1 MPRSALVCLLAF
13 IAVVSQGC
21 GSKAPLAPKSTSD
34 GRWARG
40 SAADETL
47 APRRQGSTV
56 GAASQIEGE
65 IGPGARYAIHRPEA
79 WNGSLVLYVHG
90 YVAPGQPVAL
100 PTGEVAG
107 LRDFLLAQGF
117 AVGDDAARSDAD
129 PVLER

>member
-1 MPRSALVCLLAF
+1 MPRFALVCLLVS
-13 IAVVSQGC
+13 IAVISQGC
-21 GSKAPLAPKSTSD
+21 GSKASLAPKSTSD
-34 GRWARG
+34 GYWARA

-47 APRRQGSTV
+47 APRRQGATA

-65 IGPGARYAIHRPEA
+65 IGPGARYSVHRPEA

-117 AVGDDAARSDAD
+117 AVGDDAARSDD